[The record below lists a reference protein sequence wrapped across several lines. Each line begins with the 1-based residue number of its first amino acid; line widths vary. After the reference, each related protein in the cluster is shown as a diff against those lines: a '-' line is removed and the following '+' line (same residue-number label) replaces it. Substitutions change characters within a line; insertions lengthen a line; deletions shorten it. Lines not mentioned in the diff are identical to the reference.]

1 LSYAKLIREN
11 SMLSNSPSPSPS
23 PTAQKLRA
31 YRERQAAAG
40 NRELTLMV
48 PQDVIAF
55 LDDIKAAGR
64 LSSRSQAVMLLIEQ
78 GRKAARQTA

>member
-1 LSYAKLIREN
+1 
-11 SMLSNSPSPSPS
+11 
-23 PTAQKLRA
+23 
-31 YRERQAAAG
+31 
-40 NRELTLMV
+40 MV
-48 PQDVIAF
+48 PQDLIAF